1 MRHTKPTRISLLLM
15 VASMVL
21 LAAFQVFWLRK
32 EYNEQRSILQKETD
46 ILFRNTIQTLEDSV
60 IQKKITKPFQKT
72 LSKEKAVL
80 LDGEKIKKKP
90 AQLQVSTVATMTEKR
105 SSGKDFVKFN
115 SKDTFFYKRFNQ
127 LVHSVKI
134 DTTDSS
140 EERRRMT
147 AILANVNPNQVESIN
162 INRIGTLNITNLRL
176 RDSVAGG
183 KSEILIVKS
192 DSMNEAIGRVGR
204 IVLHNKLKEA
214 RYYRY
219 GDTAKND
226 IKSAPKFNFKISVRS
241 TTNEINREE
250 LPSDNHYII
259 RLDNDSLRIQDIN
272 RNYSRQIR
280 KSKINLP
287 FQVTR
292 QFIKP
297 TTQKQNISSSKDS
310 SEIIL
315 STSAIPSTMPFGS
328 TYAAIFSDYQG
339 YLIKKILPQ
348 SLFSFFL
355 LAITGLAFGA
365 IYRNLQQQR
374 RLTELKNDFISNVTH
389 ELKTPIATVSV
400 AIEALQNFGVA
411 QNPRLTEEY
420 LEISKNEL
428 NRLTLLVDKV
438 LKMSTFEQ
446 QGLNFNLES
455 VNVAELVQQV
465 LSSLKLQFE
474 KYKGEVSFDKVGEG
488 FVISADKI
496 HLTNV
501 IYNLLDNAL
510 KYSENQPEIKIE
522 LQDNDSE
529 IKLSISDKG
538 IGIPPEY
545 QDKIFEKFFRVP
557 TGNMHNVK
565 GYGLGLNYVA
575 SVIKQHGGK
584 IEVKSELN
592 KGSMFTLTLQKA

>member
-90 AQLQVSTVATMTEKR
+90 AKLQVSTVATMTEKR

-339 YLIKKILPQ
+339 YLI
-348 SLFSFFL
+348 
-355 LAITGLAFGA
+355 
-365 IYRNLQQQR
+365 
-374 RLTELKNDFISNVTH
+374 
-389 ELKTPIATVSV
+389 
-400 AIEALQNFGVA
+400 
-411 QNPRLTEEY
+411 
-420 LEISKNEL
+420 
-428 NRLTLLVDKV
+428 
-438 LKMSTFEQ
+438 
-446 QGLNFNLES
+446 
-455 VNVAELVQQV
+455 
-465 LSSLKLQFE
+465 
-474 KYKGEVSFDKVGEG
+474 
-488 FVISADKI
+488 
-496 HLTNV
+496 
-501 IYNLLDNAL
+501 
-510 KYSENQPEIKIE
+510 
-522 LQDNDSE
+522 
-529 IKLSISDKG
+529 
-538 IGIPPEY
+538 
-545 QDKIFEKFFRVP
+545 
-557 TGNMHNVK
+557 
-565 GYGLGLNYVA
+565 
-575 SVIKQHGGK
+575 
-584 IEVKSELN
+584 
-592 KGSMFTLTLQKA
+592 

>member
-90 AQLQVSTVATMTEKR
+90 AKLQVSTVATMTEKR

-400 AIEALQNFGVA
+400 AIEALQNFGAV
-411 QNPRLTEEY
+411 QNPKLTEEY

-438 LKMSTFEQ
+438 LKMTTFEQ
-446 QGLNFNLES
+446 QGLNLNLES

-474 KYKGEVSFDKVGEG
+474 KYKAEVSFDKVGEG

-529 IKLSISDKG
+529 IKLSVSDKG
-538 IGIPPEY
+538 VGIPTEY
-545 QDKIFEKFFRVP
+545 RDKIFEKFFRVP